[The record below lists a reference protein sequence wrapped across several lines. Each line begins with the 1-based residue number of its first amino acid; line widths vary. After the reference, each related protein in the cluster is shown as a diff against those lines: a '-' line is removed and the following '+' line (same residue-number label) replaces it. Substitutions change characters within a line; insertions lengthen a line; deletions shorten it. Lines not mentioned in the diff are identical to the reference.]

1 MCCMVPAGT
10 VVCYDSFASPSSSA
24 VANPARSISR
34 KECKKECKK
43 VVPKIILIYH
53 HDSTLYTG
61 VNPTVRIHAL
71 AYGWRFNRTQV
82 RTCVRL
88 SNLHMLIRKP
98 YASAHLRSFF

>member
-61 VNPTVRIHAL
+61 VNPTVRKVMNA
-71 AYGWRFNRTQV
+71 FQ
-82 RTCVRL
+82 
-88 SNLHMLIRKP
+88 P
-98 YASAHLRSFF
+98 YAN